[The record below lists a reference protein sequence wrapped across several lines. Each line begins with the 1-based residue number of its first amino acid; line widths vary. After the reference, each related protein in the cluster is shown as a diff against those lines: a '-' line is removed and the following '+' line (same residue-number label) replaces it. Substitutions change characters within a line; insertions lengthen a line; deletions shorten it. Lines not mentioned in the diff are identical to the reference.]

1 MNPAFL
7 SAANRSVP
15 TAEIVIKSGGTIV
28 APIQKNM
35 KPSDFVGVNVVKLDA
50 EEKQLSCEMITSA
63 VVSSGAITLTA
74 GETTLTYTIAT
85 GEYAAA

>member
-7 SAANRSVP
+7 SALNRSVP
-15 TAEIVIKSGGTIV
+15 AAEIVIKSGGTIV

-50 EEKQLSCEMITSA
+50 EENQQSCEVITSA
-63 VVSSGAITLTA
+63 VVSGGTIVLTA
-74 GETTLTYTIAT
+74 DVTALTYTIAT
-85 GEYAAA
+85 GEYAAE

>member
-7 SAANRSVP
+7 SALNRSVP
-15 TAEIVIKSGGTIV
+15 AAEIVIKSGGTIV

-50 EEKQLSCEMITSA
+50 EENQLSCEVITSA
-63 VVSSGAITLTA
+63 ELSSGVITLTA
-74 GETTLTYTIAT
+74 GDTTLTYTVAT
-85 GEYAAA
+85 GAYAAA